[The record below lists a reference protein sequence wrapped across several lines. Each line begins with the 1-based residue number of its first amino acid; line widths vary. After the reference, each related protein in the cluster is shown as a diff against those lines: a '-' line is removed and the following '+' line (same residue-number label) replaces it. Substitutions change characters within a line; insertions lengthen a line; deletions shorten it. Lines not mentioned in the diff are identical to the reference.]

1 MRSSLRRFALV
12 VIALTAIISS
22 VVAQA
27 PPQGTPTAS
36 QASSKHSLERRFFR
50 NLLRDQRDIW
60 TMPFH
65 LQGKDARWLVPLAVG
80 TAALISTD
88 RRTAKGIGD
97 NATRLSASRQI
108 SKIGIGYAAAG
119 TAAAFYLVGRATDN
133 GRARETGLLGA
144 EALINGIIVSQALK
158 VITQRSRPIGQHGG
172 DRILTGGRFF
182 RGGDAFPSGH
192 AISAWSLA
200 AIVAHE
206 YDDRRLVQVS
216 AYGLASLVSVSRFT
230 GRRHYLSDVLIGS
243 AIGYGI
249 GRHVFRTRHDASLDA
264 VNGKIKKLS
273 LSPHFARPGNG
284 RAPEYGLSLV
294 WSF

>member
-1 MRSSLRRFALV
+1 MRPSLVRFASV

-22 VVAQA
+22 VVAQT
-27 PPQGTPTAS
+27 PSQGTPTTS
-36 QASSKHSLERRFFR
+36 QPSPKPSLERRFFR

-65 LQGKDARWLVPLAVG
+65 LHGKDARWLVPLAVG

-97 NATRLSASRQI
+97 NATRLSASRQV
-108 SKIGIGYAAAG
+108 SKIGIGYVATG

-133 GRARETGLLGA
+133 EIARETGILGA

-158 VITQRSRPIGQHGG
+158 AITQRSRPIEQRGG
-172 DRILTGGRFF
+172 GRILTGGRFF

-200 AIVAHE
+200 AVVAHE
-206 YDDRRLVQVS
+206 YSDHRLVQVS

-243 AIGYGI
+243 AVGYGI
-249 GRHVFRTRHDASLDA
+249 GRHVFRRHHDASLDA
-264 VNGKIKKLS
+264 INGKIKKFS
-273 LSPHFARPGNG
+273 LSPHFARPNNG
-284 RAPEYGLSLV
+284 RTPEYGLSLV